1 MLVMAQ
7 CDLFITRNGKHDLN
21 CIKACN
27 FKTSEVHAMVQD
39 AYLLLTKTKI
49 ISDAPLKTGNLIH
62 WRNISGIVQCTLF
75 ILHNRVSVLFLGRW
89 D

>member
-27 FKTSEVHAMVQD
+27 FNASEVHAMVQHACVAHKNKD
-39 AYLLLTKTKI
+39 HI
-49 ISDAPLKTGNLIH
+49 GRRIE
-62 WRNISGIVQCTLF
+62 
-75 ILHNRVSVLFLGRW
+75 NR
-89 D
+89 